1 MGSSMVLTCII
12 KNGYVTINP
21 TEWENK
27 DVNEQVSFEI
37 SPHNLR
43 VFNLTTQVSSG
54 LVVADFS
61 VCFCSIV
68 LHTSHLL
75 GKALLLSSIPSPRE
89 VLNIC
94 VPLGDE
100 RQVTQSDQRRTWTA
114 LSPNWLCGFIYC
126 CCTFLIQSP
135 STIIQ
140 RVQIH
145 G

>member
-1 MGSSMVLTCII
+1 MLLLIQQSGKIKMSMNRFLLKFHPIT
-12 KNGYVTINP
+12 
-21 TEWENK
+21 
-27 DVNEQVSFEI
+27 S
-37 SPHNLR
+37 